1 MIDAEDHLLCA
12 YDHPHRDVDMP
23 SPIYDLPFL
32 SGKAKH
38 DIPSGTAAHPF
49 KRPARNAKQKEHLI
63 KHGNLAA

>member
-12 YDHPHRDVDMP
+12 CDHPHRDVDMP

-38 DIPSGTAAHPF
+38 DIPSGTGRIRSSD
-49 KRPARNAKQKEHLI
+49 RPAMPSRKST
-63 KHGNLAA
+63 